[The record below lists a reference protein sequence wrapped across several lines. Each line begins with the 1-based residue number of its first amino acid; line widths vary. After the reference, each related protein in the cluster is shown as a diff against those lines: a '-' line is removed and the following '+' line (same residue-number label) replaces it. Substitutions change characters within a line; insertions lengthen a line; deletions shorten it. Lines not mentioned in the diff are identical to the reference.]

1 MTKLTDL
8 EIKKRLFAHKVY
20 ILSNGKHGIKLN
32 MEKCDLSGSDLS
44 DSNLSYSNLSYSNL
58 RDSDLSYSYLSGSN
72 LRDSDLS
79 YSYLS
84 GSDLRG
90 SDLSY
95 SNLRGSNL
103 SYSNLSGSNLSGSN
117 LSGSNLDYS
126 CWGLSCK
133 TLNVKI
139 DKKIAVQLLYHT
151 MRAMQ
156 SVDDKECK
164 EFLRNK
170 SNMKLV
176 NQFHRVEECGE
187 IT

>member
-32 MEKCDLSGSDLS
+32 MEKCDLRGSDLSYSNLSYSDLSGSDLS
-44 DSNLSYSNLSYSNL
+44 DSNLSY
-58 RDSDLSYSYLSGSN
+58 
-72 LRDSDLS
+72 
-79 YSYLS
+79 
-84 GSDLRG
+84 
-90 SDLSY
+90 
-95 SNLRGSNL
+95 
-103 SYSNLSGSNLSGSN
+103 SN

>member
-32 MEKCDLSGSDLS
+32 MEKCNLSGSDLS
-44 DSNLSYSNLSYSNL
+44 D
-58 RDSDLSYSYLSGSN
+58 
-72 LRDSDLS
+72 
-79 YSYLS
+79 
-84 GSDLRG
+84 
-90 SDLSY
+90 
-95 SNLRGSNL
+95 SNL

-156 SVDDKECK
+156 FVDDKECK

>member
-1 MTKLTDL
+1 MKLKRKERNNMTKLTDL

-58 RDSDLSYSYLSGSN
+58 RDSDLSYSYLSGS
-72 LRDSDLS
+72 
-79 YSYLS
+79 
-84 GSDLRG
+84 DLRG
-90 SDLSY
+90 
-95 SNLRGSNL
+95 
-103 SYSNLSGSNLSGSN
+103 SNLSGSNLSGSN

>member
-32 MEKCDLSGSDLS
+32 MEKCNLSGSDLS
-44 DSNLSYSNLSYSNL
+44 DSNLSY
-58 RDSDLSYSYLSGSN
+58 
-72 LRDSDLS
+72 
-79 YSYLS
+79 
-84 GSDLRG
+84 
-90 SDLSY
+90 
-95 SNLRGSNL
+95 
-103 SYSNLSGSNLSGSN
+103 SN

>member
-32 MEKCDLSGSDLS
+32 MEKCNLSGSDLS
-44 DSNLSYSNLSYSNL
+44 GSNLSYSNL
-58 RDSDLSYSYLSGSN
+58 RGSN

-103 SYSNLSGSNLSGSN
+103 SYSNLSGSNL
-117 LSGSNLDYS
+117 DYS

-156 SVDDKECK
+156 FVDDKECK

>member
-1 MTKLTDL
+1 MKLKRKERNNMTKLTDL

-32 MEKCDLSGSDLS
+32 MEKCNLSGSDLS
-44 DSNLSYSNLSYSNL
+44 DSNLSY
-58 RDSDLSYSYLSGSN
+58 
-72 LRDSDLS
+72 
-79 YSYLS
+79 
-84 GSDLRG
+84 
-90 SDLSY
+90 
-95 SNLRGSNL
+95 
-103 SYSNLSGSNLSGSN
+103 SN